1 MFPVLPHASSRDSAP
16 PWAARD
22 FGRPHIGI
30 SLAVQDEAHR
40 NNRTG
45 LIAIAEDPN
54 QMAHPTTILV
64 VEDDAAIRRI
74 LEYQLQKAGYS
85 VLTAEDGETG
95 LSMAME
101 HTPELVLL
109 DVMLPCLDGHEV
121 CRRIRQDYK
130 ISQTPIIM
138 LTARSSVKDR
148 VAGLAQ
154 GANDYLMKPY
164 DQEEMLVRVKN
175 TLTMARNQREANPLT
190 GLPGNHAIEA
200 ELMRR
205 LGARENFS
213 FIYLDIDN
221 FKGYNDTYGYAKG
234 DSAIRLL
241 RGVITEAIH
250 QSKDLNGFAG
260 HVGGDD
266 FVLITNCDQAEPVCR
281 RIVKAFDLMKRQLF
295 RGDDWD
301 RGYLTVLDR
310 QGVEQ
315 RIPLMSLTIAIVENE
330 DHRYTHLGQISDAA
344 FELKSYGKTF
354 QGSTVV
360 KERRG
365 GSEGEDDKGSLQTG
379 GGSQKEPGQG

>member
-1 MFPVLPHASSRDSAP
+1 M
-16 PWAARD
+16 
-22 FGRPHIGI
+22 
-30 SLAVQDEAHR
+30 E
-40 NNRTG
+40 N
-45 LIAIAEDPN
+45 
-54 QMAHPTTILV
+54 PTTILV

-74 LEYQLQKAGYS
+74 LEYQLQKAGYH

-95 LSMAME
+95 LSVARGNA
-101 HTPELVLL
+101 PDLILL
-109 DVMLPCLDGHEV
+109 DVMLPRLDGHEV

-175 TLTMARNQREANPLT
+175 TLTLARNQREANPLT

-200 ELMRR
+200 ELTRR
-205 LGARENFS
+205 LANGEDFS
-213 FIYLDIDN
+213 FVYLDIDN
-221 FKGYNDTYGYAKG
+221 FKGFNDTYGYAKG
-234 DSAIRLL
+234 DGAIRLL
-241 RGVITEAIH
+241 RGIITESLHDSEDPA
-250 QSKDLNGFAG
+250 GFAG

-266 FVLITNCDQAEPVCR
+266 FVLITTCEHAENTSR
-281 RIVKAFDLMKRQLF
+281 RIVKAFDMLKRKLF
-295 RGDDWD
+295 RPDDWE
-301 RGYLTVLDR
+301 RGHLTVLDR
-310 QGVEQ
+310 QGQEQ
-315 RIPLMSLTIAIVENE
+315 RIPLMSLTVAVVKNE
-330 DHRYTHLGQISDAA
+330 EQRYTHLGQLSDAA

-365 GSEGEDDKGSLQTG
+365 GSDQDEGANDMPQSDGMQV
-379 GGSQKEPGQG
+379 EPRQG